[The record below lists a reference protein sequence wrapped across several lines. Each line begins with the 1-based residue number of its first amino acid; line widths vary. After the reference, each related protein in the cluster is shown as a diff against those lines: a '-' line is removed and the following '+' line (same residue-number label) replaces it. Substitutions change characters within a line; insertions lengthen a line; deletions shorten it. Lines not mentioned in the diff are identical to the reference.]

1 MRSTLLLS
9 FLGSAVSYGLLGTTK
24 SLAIILLS
32 RALVGLVKQTST
44 VTTALLTELTKDDE
58 QARVKAFSTMG
69 AITQFGWFVGP
80 SIGSFLFRRI
90 GFPGVAFISSMM
102 FVVAYVMA
110 FLFLSQSTKTAATA
124 ATATRQSLR
133 KREVFSSVNSVLGP
147 IILVL
152 LYSFCQRATSSSSLH
167 NYYESRY
174 NIDSS
179 DRGYIMSYSSL
190 LGLFL
195 QSFVLK
201 KFFSIV
207 SINNGTIFAAT
218 LYILSLLVEITSA
231 SSWAYLVL
239 IIPMTSMGGG
249 IMGVA
254 LKTMIS
260 KETPIENIS
269 TVLAALDIATSCIGV
284 CNPIWRAFVFRKI
297 GYFDSVDKTILK
309 RWGNVQL
316 GHWIFY
322 LLVCLVLLK
331 FKSKQT
337 KKKRKEE

>member
-1 MRSTLLLS
+1 MLTCRTTTDFKPNHSCELWLEVMHSTFWKTHSFYEPKQQSLLLSLLLLDTLAISFLLPLLPSLYRTAEIPPSSLELLSAVYSFTQVVGGVLIGLLTDAGYMPMRSTLLLS

-24 SLAIILLS
+24 SITIILLS

-179 DRGYIMSYSSL
+179 GERANEAKRSEAER
-190 LGLFL
+190 
-195 QSFVLK
+195 K
-201 KFFSIV
+201 
-207 SINNGTIFAAT
+207 AA
-218 LYILSLLVEITSA
+218 A
-231 SSWAYLVL
+231 
-239 IIPMTSMGGG
+239 
-249 IMGVA
+249 
-254 LKTMIS
+254 
-260 KETPIENIS
+260 
-269 TVLAALDIATSCIGV
+269 
-284 CNPIWRAFVFRKI
+284 
-297 GYFDSVDKTILK
+297 
-309 RWGNVQL
+309 
-316 GHWIFY
+316 
-322 LLVCLVLLK
+322 
-331 FKSKQT
+331 
-337 KKKRKEE
+337 